1 MAATLVVVTAHAVAL
16 MSWPMHGTGTSD
28 PRNAGG
34 LLPHPTTRG
43 APVWYLKTSDLSSGT
58 SGAPNSTEDADDLT
72 AVHDTVPAQALSLP
86 YVPREWLTVG
96 PQPLEPIV
104 IEYPQELADTGMHQG
119 QLAVY
124 IDEFG
129 VVTQVKTLTPEL
141 PPPMAIA
148 ARFAFQKARFRPGER
163 DGAAVRTRVVVEVRF
178 DASSPHDAP
187 TPPSDAPPAT
197 QLAPDDV
204 LPRS

>member
-1 MAATLVVVTAHAVAL
+1 VWRLR
-16 MSWPMHGTGTSD
+16 TSD
-28 PRNAGG
+28 
-34 LLPHPTTRG
+34 
-43 APVWYLKTSDLSSGT
+43 SSGT
-58 SGAPNSTEDADDLT
+58 VTGKPNQPEEADDLT
-72 AVHDTVPAQALSLP
+72 EGDDTAQDSALALP

-96 PQPLEPIV
+96 PQPLEPII
-104 IEYPQELADTGMHQG
+104 IEYPQELDDTGEHQG

-148 ARFAFQKARFRPGER
+148 ARLAFQKARFRPGER
-163 DGAAVRTRVVVEVRF
+163 DGAAVRARLVVEVRF

-187 TPPSDAPPAT
+187 MPPSDAPPAT
-197 QLAPDDV
+197 QLAPDAV